1 MVFYTNGRIQVGK
14 TKYQVFISSTY
25 SDLIQERKQVL
36 DILLMADCIPA
47 GMESFVATDDEQ
59 FNVIKKVIDLC
70 DYYIVI
76 LGKRYG
82 SINDAT
88 GLSYTEM
95 EYNYA
100 IDKGIPVLVFAIDD
114 SVELESDKVENDEI
128 KKGKLAE
135 FKSRAMRNRLA
146 NIWRDTSDLMGKV
159 AISIMQEKNEINRP
173 GWSRGSDIE
182 REQLQREVIELRKE
196 NNELKEKLQLASIP
210 KKSINLNEVFFE
222 KIIEL
227 HYTEKIYLFTSNTI
241 VDHKIIK
248 ATLSDIFK
256 FISLRLTGVKKV
268 ADFINAVSDFQRG
281 YYVDTQDAL
290 ILRNNFEQLNLMESF
305 TDKDNVEMIKLTD
318 YGIKMMNELNL

>member
-1 MVFYTNGRIQVGK
+1 MGK

-25 SDLIQERKQVL
+25 SDLTQERKQVL
-36 DILLMADCIPA
+36 DVLLMADCIPA

-70 DYYIVI
+70 DYYILI

-82 SINDAT
+82 SINDTT

-114 SVELESDKVENDEI
+114 SVELESDKVENDDI

-146 NIWRDTSDLMGKV
+146 NVWRDTSDLMGKV
-159 AISIMQEKNEINRP
+159 AISIMKAKSEINRP
-173 GWSRGSDIE
+173 GWHRGSDIE
-182 REQLQREVIELRKE
+182 REQLQREIIELKKE
-196 NNELKEKLQLASIP
+196 NNELKEKLQLASLQEENG
-210 KKSINLNEVFFE
+210 NLDELFFQ
-222 KIIEL
+222 KQIEL
-227 HYTEKIYLFTSNTI
+227 HYTEKIYVFTSDT
-241 VDHKIIK
+241 VVGEKIINT
-248 ATLSDIFK
+248 TLDKMFK

-268 ADFINAVSDFQRG
+268 SDFIESVSDFLSG
-281 YYVDTQDAL
+281 YYVDQQDAL
-290 ILRNNFEQLNLMESF
+290 ILRNKFEQLNLIESYIG
-305 TDKDNVEMIKLTD
+305 KDDVEMIRLTD
-318 YGIKMMNELNL
+318 FGKEMMNKLNS

>member
-1 MVFYTNGRIQVGK
+1 MGK

-25 SDLIQERKQVL
+25 SDLTQERKQVL
-36 DILLMADCIPA
+36 DVLLMADCIPA

-70 DYYIVI
+70 DYYILI

-82 SINDAT
+82 SINDTT

-114 SVELESDKVENDEI
+114 SVEVESDKVEKDDI

-146 NIWRDTSDLMGKV
+146 NVWRDTSDLMGKV
-159 AISIMQEKNEINRP
+159 AISIMKAKSEINRP
-173 GWSRGSDIE
+173 GWHRGSDIE
-182 REQLQREVIELRKE
+182 REQLQREIIELKKE
-196 NNELKEKLQLASIP
+196 NNELKEKLQLASLQEENR
-210 KKSINLNEVFFE
+210 NLDELFFQ
-222 KIIEL
+222 KHIEL
-227 HYTEKIYLFTSNTI
+227 HYTEKIYVFTSDTVVGKQIINT
-241 VDHKIIK
+241 
-248 ATLSDIFK
+248 TLDKMFK

-268 ADFINAVSDFQRG
+268 SDFIESVSDFLSG
-281 YYVDTQDAL
+281 YYVDKQDAL
-290 ILRNNFEQLNLMESF
+290 ILRNKFEQLNLIESYIG
-305 TDKDNVEMIKLTD
+305 KDDVEMIKLTD
-318 YGIKMMNELNL
+318 FGKKMMNKLNS

>member
-1 MVFYTNGRIQVGK
+1 MGK

-25 SDLIQERKQVL
+25 SDLTQERKQVL
-36 DILLMADCIPA
+36 DVLLMADCIPA

-70 DYYIVI
+70 DYYILI

-82 SINDAT
+82 SINDTT

-114 SVELESDKVENDEI
+114 SVEVESDKVEKDDI

-146 NIWRDTSDLMGKV
+146 NVWRDTSDLMGKV
-159 AISIMQEKNEINRP
+159 AISIMKAKSEINRP
-173 GWSRGSDIE
+173 GWHRGSDIE
-182 REQLQREVIELRKE
+182 REQLQREIIELKKE
-196 NNELKEKLQLASIP
+196 NNELKEKLQLASLQEENR
-210 KKSINLNEVFFE
+210 NLDELFFQ
-222 KIIEL
+222 KHIEL
-227 HYTEKIYLFTSNTI
+227 HYTEKIYVFTSDTVVGKQIINT
-241 VDHKIIK
+241 
-248 ATLSDIFK
+248 TLDKMFK

-268 ADFINAVSDFQRG
+268 SDFIESVSDFLSG
-281 YYVDTQDAL
+281 YYVDKQDAL
-290 ILRNNFEQLNLMESF
+290 ILRNKFEQLNLIESYIGE
-305 TDKDNVEMIKLTD
+305 DDVEMIKLTD
-318 YGIKMMNELNL
+318 FGKKMMNKLNS